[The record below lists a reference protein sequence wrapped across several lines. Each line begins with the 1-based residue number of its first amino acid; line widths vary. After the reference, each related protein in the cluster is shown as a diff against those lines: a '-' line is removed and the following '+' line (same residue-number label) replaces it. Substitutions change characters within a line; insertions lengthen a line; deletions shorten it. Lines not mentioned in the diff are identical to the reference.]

1 MSKWK
6 RILQQASR
14 RIWLRAGL
22 FSTLSVGLALLA
34 TVLAPYVPYD
44 LSTKIGADAVDNILE
59 ILASSMLAVAT
70 FSMSTMVAA
79 YAGAASTI
87 TPRATRLLIEDA
99 TAQNALSTFIG
110 AFLFAIVGLCAL
122 ATGAYGAKGRVIL
135 FVGTIC
141 VIAFIV
147 FTLLRWI
154 EHLSHFGRMLETIE
168 RVEKAAL
175 RAVLTLAHRPY
186 LGTAPQREPDADAA
200 PVYADAIGYVTHI
213 DAPLLARIAV
223 RHTLRI
229 NVAASPGAL
238 VAPGRPLAWV
248 MGDPAPETLRQLAE
262 AFTVEDSRQFDHDPR
277 FGLVVLSEIASR
289 ALSPAVNDP
298 GSAIAVVGAGL
309 RVLSALLT
317 IPPSPG
323 RGHYPGVRLPELS
336 LRDLLEDFFRPI
348 ARDGASLIEVCIQ
361 VQKAL
366 GALKALAPEASP
378 LIRQCADDA
387 LARARTSLSSD
398 ADRLALG
405 EVHARYWSQD

>member
-6 RILQQASR
+6 RLLRQMGR
-14 RIWLRAGL
+14 RIWFRAGL
-22 FSTLSVGLALLA
+22 FSVLSVTLALLA
-34 TVLAPYVPYD
+34 TVLAPFVPYQ

-79 YAGAASTI
+79 YAGAASNI

-122 ATGAYGAKGRVIL
+122 ATGAYGANGRVIL
-135 FVGTIC
+135 FMGTIG

-154 EHLSHFGRMLETIE
+154 EHLSHFGRMIETIE
-168 RVEKAAL
+168 RVERAACRAAL
-175 RAVLTLAHRPY
+175 TLDHPPY
-186 LGTAPQREPDADAA
+186 LGVAPDPPCEPGVATIPAH
-200 PVYADAIGYVTHI
+200 AIGYITHL
-213 DAPLLARIAV
+213 DVPGLAKIAG
-223 RHTLRI
+223 RQGLKIH
-229 NVAASPGAL
+229 VAAPPGVLA
-238 VAPGRPLAWV
+238 VPGRPLAWV
-248 MGDPAPETLRQLAE
+248 EGAPTPAALRSLAD
-262 AFTVEDSRQFDHDPR
+262 AFTIEDSRQFDNDPR

-309 RVLSALLT
+309 RVLRVLMAR
-317 IPPSPG
+317 PPGGGRVLYPEVQVPG
-323 RGHYPGVRLPELS
+323 LS
-336 LRDLLEDFFRPI
+336 LKDLLEDFFRPI
-348 ARDGASLIEVCIQ
+348 ARDGAALIEVGLQ

-366 GALKALAPEASP
+366 GALKALAPEASD
-378 LIRQCADDA
+378 LIRYCANDA
-387 LARARTSLSSD
+387 LNRAQAGLSSD
-398 ADRLALG
+398 ADRLALRQI
-405 EVHARYWSQD
+405 HARYWS

>member
-1 MSKWK
+1 MSNWK
-6 RILQQASR
+6 RLVRQAGR
-14 RIWLRAGL
+14 RIWFRAGL
-22 FSTLSVGLALLA
+22 FSALAVGLALLA
-34 TVLAPYVPYD
+34 TVLAPFVPYD

-79 YAGAASTI
+79 YAGAASNI

-168 RVEKAAL
+168 RVERAAS
-175 RAVLTLAHRPY
+175 RAALTLAHHPH
-186 LGTAPQREPDADAA
+186 LGAAAEAKPDPGAVAA
-200 PVYADAIGYVTHI
+200 PAQTIGYVTHI
-213 DAPLLARIAV
+213 DVPRLARIAAKHGLKV
-223 RHTLRI
+223 D
-229 NVAASPGAL
+229 VAASPGAL

-248 MGDPAPETLRQLAE
+248 EGGPTPATLQSVTS
-262 AFTVEDSRQFDHDPR
+262 AFTVEDSRQFDNDPR

-309 RVLSALLT
+309 RVLSVLLT
-317 IPPSPG
+317 TPPATHRAVHPQVRIPA
-323 RGHYPGVRLPELS
+323 LS
-336 LRDLLEDFFRPI
+336 LQDLLEDFFRPI
-348 ARDGASLIEVCIQ
+348 ARDGAGLIEVCVQ

-366 GALKALAPEASP
+366 GALQVLAPEAAP
-378 LIRQCADDA
+378 LFRRCAEDA
-387 LARARTSLSSD
+387 LARAQTGLSSD
-398 ADRLALG
+398 ADRLVLRQI
-405 EVHARYWSQD
+405 HASYWS

>member
-6 RILQQASR
+6 RLLRLAGR
-14 RIWLRAGL
+14 RIWFRAGL
-22 FSTLSVGLALLA
+22 FSALSVALALLA
-34 TVLAPYVPYD
+34 GVLAPFVPYD

-122 ATGAYGAKGRVIL
+122 ATGAYGPKGRVIL
-135 FVGTIC
+135 FVGTIG

-154 EHLSHFGRMLETIE
+154 QHLSYFGRMLETIE
-168 RVEKAAL
+168 RVEQAAR
-175 RAVLTLAHRPY
+175 RAALTLAHHPHLEASAERTP
-186 LGTAPQREPDADAA
+186 APGAVAA
-200 PVYADAIGYVTHI
+200 AAETIGYVTHI
-213 DAPLLARIAV
+213 DMPRLARLAV
-223 RHTLRI
+223 RYACKVDV
-229 NVAASPGAL
+229 VAQPGAL

-248 MGDPAPETLRQLAE
+248 EGDPTPAALRRVAS
-262 AFTVEDSRQFDHDPR
+262 AFTVEDSRQFDSDPR

-309 RVLSALLT
+309 RVLNVLLT
-317 IPPSPG
+317 TPPTD
-323 RGHYPGVRLPELS
+323 RRAQYPAVRMPALS
-336 LRDLLEDFFRPI
+336 LRDMLEDFFRPI
-348 ARDGASLIEVCIQ
+348 ARDGAALIEVCLQ

-366 GALKALAPEASP
+366 GALKVLAPEAAP
-378 LIRQCADDA
+378 LIRACADDA
-387 LARARTSLSSD
+387 LSRAQAALSSE
-398 ADRLALG
+398 ADRRVLRQ
-405 EVHARYWSQD
+405 VHARYWT